1 MSAAG
6 AEELR
11 ARILSLVAEYYAEAY
26 PKPEFIPGQTP
37 VPVSGRVFDELEL
50 QHLVD
55 ASLDFWLTTGRFA
68 ERFERDFASWMGIRH
83 VVLVN
88 SGSSANLL
96 AITALTA
103 PELGERALRPGD
115 EVITAAGG
123 FPTTVNP
130 IIQNQLVP
138 VFVDSQI
145 PTYNGDPDCIEEAV
159 GPRTRAVILAHTLG
173 NPFDIDRVRAIADK
187 HGLWLIEDTCDAVG
201 SRWRGQNVGT
211 FGDLATVS
219 FYPAHHMTM
228 GEGGA
233 VLTGN
238 PVLKKIVES
247 FRDWGRDCW
256 CDPGK
261 DNTCGKRFSWQLGS
275 LPYGYDHKYSYSRIG
290 YNLKLTD
297 MQAAVGVAQ
306 LKKLS
311 GFGARRRENF
321 AYLRAALEPLSDKL
335 ILPEA
340 TPGSD
345 PSWFGFPITI
355 RSGVGFSRND
365 VTGWLESRGIKTR
378 LLFGGN
384 LTRQPAYRD
393 VPFRVVG
400 DLANADRIMNDTLWL
415 GVYPGLDQAM
425 LDYVAQELGKATR
438 GAFSDPSSRQG
449 STVSDPGVGA
459 VGPARIDA
467 REGRSE

>member
-1 MSAAG
+1 MT
-6 AEELR
+6 AERATRLR
-11 ARILSLVAEYYAEAY
+11 NRILKLVADYHAEAF
-26 PKPEFIPGQTP
+26 PEGEFIPGETP
-37 VPVSGRVFDELEL
+37 VAVTGKVFDADEL

-68 ERFERDFASWMGIRH
+68 ERFERDFARWMNVRH
-83 VVLVN
+83 ALLVN

-96 AITALTA
+96 AIAALTA
-103 PELGERALRPGD
+103 PEFGNRALRPGD

-130 IIQNQLVP
+130 IVQNGLVP

-145 PTYNGDPDCIEEAV
+145 PTYNGDPDAIEEAV
-159 GPRTRAVILAHTLG
+159 GSRTRAIILAHTLG
-173 NPFDIDRVRAIADK
+173 NPFDIDRVRAICDK
-187 HGLWLIEDTCDAVG
+187 HDLWLIEDTCDAVG
-201 SRWRGQNVGT
+201 SMWRGQKVGT

-233 VLTGN
+233 VITGD

-256 CDPGK
+256 CEPGK
-261 DNTCGKRFSWQLGS
+261 DNTCGRRFDWQLGS

-306 LKKLS
+306 LKKLD

-321 AYLRAALEPLSDKL
+321 AYLKASLEPLSDRL
-335 ILPEA
+335 ILPEP

-355 RSGVGFSRND
+355 REGSGISRD
-365 VTGWLESRGIKTR
+365 SVTGWLESRGIATR

-384 LTRQPAYRD
+384 LTRQPAYQG
-393 VPFRVVG
+393 VPSRIVG
-400 DLANADRIMNDTLWL
+400 DLKNADRIMRDTFWV
-415 GVYPGLDQAM
+415 GVFPGLDRQR
-425 LDYVAQELGKATR
+425 LDYVVAELSRAAER
-438 GAFSDPSSRQG
+438 SIPGAR
-449 STVSDPGVGA
+449 
-459 VGPARIDA
+459 AR
-467 REGRSE
+467 S